1 MVPQGLQ
8 HLPITLTT
16 LQWQRDAIS
25 SSKNISKDIIFCFFP
40 TKNIRHSLN
49 HLNSIKILI
58 YSLMLSWLDRNVYF
72 LIKIYYSLFS
82 RITLCSSY
90 TFRNFPNCFLVL
102 SSSGSWPRSWMSRYL
117 LYPLDNKSIIHW
129 KVILLKNGAFV
140 CLYTVLPRVSR
151 SIKYLL
157 LLLV

>member
-1 MVPQGLQ
+1 MTKGCHIFFQK
-8 HLPITLTT
+8 HF
-16 LQWQRDAIS
+16 QRHNFLFLSYKEYHILFK
-25 SSKNISKDIIFCFFP
+25 SSKFYKNSYIFVDV
-40 TKNIRHSLN
+40 I
-49 HLNSIKILI
+49 
-58 YSLMLSWLDRNVYF
+58 SWLNGSIYF
-72 LIKIYYSLFS
+72 LIKIYYNLFS